1 MSPNLSV
8 IMPVFNG
15 EKYLRKTLDS
25 IIAQTYKHFEL
36 IISDDSSS
44 EDVSQLLKDHSDKL
58 SFHYVRNTPGLGSS
72 QNWNHAI
79 SLAKGRWI
87 KIMHHDDW
95 FSESDTLEK
104 IMSVAEKNPHS
115 LISAGIKGEFL

>member
-79 SLAKGRWI
+79 SLAKGRWYNTNRIHSSLGNKSI
-87 KIMHHDDW
+87 KE
-95 FSESDTLEK
+95 FAKSN
-104 IMSVAEKNPHS
+104 KNQN
-115 LISAGIKGEFL
+115 LAA